1 MKNLEPFDG
10 KSSTTFN
17 QWWEAVTMYLGFY
30 PETMDLQKIAWV
42 GTLLTDTAFAWHLH
56 RYRELQDNDTWTNY
70 AAAIRAEYHNERQ
83 AADAQLKLGQL
94 KYQGSIRTYMTEFR
108 ALNNFARAMGEGL
121 KEKIDLAMPDS
132 ILDMWFNQNPE
143 DLVED
148 EQFLQATY
156 RAGIQ
161 VEKKKAL
168 KGAREL
174 VKGTQPPKDNRK
186 KHGQGKGSSDNTRR
200 GKENAKESDLRKD
213 NVTER
218 KSQYG
223 GQARWAS
230 KDTALVGVPAK
241 EQEEYGRNWD
251 DCWRCS
257 RSTHK
262 TYECFSFNTKKGTT
276 LPPAPWKASAVI
288 QGKRKRSEEPEESAP
303 ASKQQKVAA
312 VETMDADAIRPLWE
326 DSESDF

>member
-1 MKNLEPFDG
+1 L
-10 KSSTTFN
+10 
-17 QWWEAVTMYLGFY
+17 
-30 PETMDLQKIAWV
+30 
-42 GTLLTDTAFAWHLH
+42 AWHLH
-56 RYRELQDNDTWTNY
+56 WYRELQDNDTWTNY
-70 AAAIRAEYHNERQ
+70 AAAIQAEYHNERE

-108 ALNNFARAMGEGL
+108 ALNNFARATGQGL

-132 ILDMWFNQNPE
+132 ILDMQFNQNPE

-156 RAGIQ
+156 RASIQ

-174 VKGTQPPKDNRK
+174 VKGTQPPKDDRK
-186 KHGQGKGSSDNTRR
+186 KDGQGKGSSDNTRR

-213 NVTER
+213 SDMER
-218 KSQYG
+218 KSQYR

-230 KDTALVGVPAK
+230 KDAAVAGVPAK
-241 EQEEYGRNWD
+241 EQEEYGRSRN
-251 DCWRCS
+251 DCWRCG

-262 TYECFSFNTKKGTT
+262 TYECFSFNTKKGTA

-288 QGKRKRSEEPEESAP
+288 QGKRKRSEEPEEAAP
-303 ASKQQKVAA
+303 ANKQQKVAA
-312 VETMDADAIRPLWE
+312 VVTMYTDTVRPL
-326 DSESDF
+326 

>member
-1 MKNLEPFDG
+1 L
-10 KSSTTFN
+10 
-17 QWWEAVTMYLGFY
+17 
-30 PETMDLQKIAWV
+30 
-42 GTLLTDTAFAWHLH
+42 AWHLH
-56 RYRELQDNDTWTNY
+56 WYRELQDNDTWTNY
-70 AAAIRAEYHNERQ
+70 AAAIQAEYHNERE

-108 ALNNFARAMGEGL
+108 ALNNFARATGEGL

-132 ILDMWFNQNPE
+132 ILDMRFNQNPE

-156 RAGIQ
+156 RASIQ

-174 VKGTQPPKDNRK
+174 VKGTQPPKDDRK
-186 KHGQGKGSSDNTRR
+186 KDGQGKGSSDNTRR

-213 NVTER
+213 SDMER
-218 KSQYG
+218 KSQYR

-230 KDTALVGVPAK
+230 KDAAVAGVPAK
-241 EQEEYGRNWD
+241 EQEEYGRSRN
-251 DCWRCS
+251 DCWRCG

-262 TYECFSFNTKKGTT
+262 TYECFSFNTKKGTA
-276 LPPAPWKASAVI
+276 LPPAP
-288 QGKRKRSEEPEESAP
+288 
-303 ASKQQKVAA
+303 
-312 VETMDADAIRPLWE
+312 
-326 DSESDF
+326 